1 MSQTG
6 KNPNAVDLP
15 RSDAKCSTGGC
26 SQMKQKLQLIP
37 LRYGLVERLDPSSEL
52 SLPYKTAS
60 RPMGI
65 RLLRDGWLYV
75 IDNTTGYLH
84 EYEVK
89 NGVVTKCIW
98 KGKEAT
104 QNKRTGSAGENA
116 LIFTRG
122 SSLHIAY
129 AEVQWTAAKCSQMLK
144 SSKERDLFMQKVNL
158 AIGDVEKGGPNLL
171 TDKQA
176 EKWIAEVAEKP
187 ATQAPPTGAHPEE
200 SKDYIWEDQKNLFK
214 ATQLGTI
221 KKSLLPAYEKD
232 HFFLVFKD
240 SIGVMRDLAE
250 QQDKVVGWIDE
261 WVLKEKNDLKYSIGN
276 YIETLMVVSEKSARQ
291 AGTSDALFEK
301 TTPEQRQKIY
311 DYVNSRNDYDGARTS
326 TTDLPQ
332 RVSRVRVPN
341 PKVGAAYKVMNTKKQ
356 EMIDSLGKSLYSDL
370 EDDIEV
376 LEDKSHAAV
385 QGKGLGARG
394 IHDLVRYEEMN
405 KYLETERSHMKR
417 WTSRL
422 NRITDDRV
430 GLFTKSEYHMSA
442 WYFDAD
448 VPDQL
453 MSALVTEQNC
463 VRDLC
468 RTENSLKLVGEYLHE
483 APYYSLP
490 AFASRLNL
498 EFFLKKKGDLLKWL
512 DDARNLK
519 GGLED
524 AKARENSL
532 GVLIGSHWTLNL
544 NPNDLNMSH
553 AINAAYSPAIAL
565 RLQNWLAELQD
576 KLNGPELKAHL
587 EKISSHS
594 NRAHR
599 LGTINS
605 LKNGGATLKVA
616 NAQDK
621 QIFLDRLNRLGKIL
635 ETEKDLSRERNR
647 AQKESKRRVPSSD
660 EQAKARQ
667 SNAKAEKI
675 ELNRQLFALFKER
688 QALTTQIQDSVITT
702 NTHTSGYIG
711 VQLKLEASQLALLNN
726 EISRLKQG
734 PFKGYGEAGAGLSA
748 FKSSVI
754 PMAALFFQIRNLGEA
769 LDAWQSV
776 SGNASLKDTAVF
788 AGSLS
793 GITSTA
799 MSVYQNAYIAVVDK
813 GFKAVVTASSGQA
826 GRLFGAKLGKL
837 GLGLGVIIAPLA
849 LISSIG
855 TTWDNWN
862 KWTDALL
869 TGTAGEKAG
878 ALLALTGD
886 VANTGIATS
895 TTIKAFWEIG
905 AIGKTYVT
913 AAPSQRAVAVSVA
926 WGTRGVRFLSFSA
939 LLTPWSLGFT
949 ALQLG
954 GESLYNYFN
963 LDDQQRWMLNC
974 CWGIEDEKWDQ
985 NKHYQGLAEANLRPI
1000 VTDAGIVKRQLD
1012 GSSVRTLLLN
1022 FPGISLSKLNQ
1033 KPIILQA
1040 ELAAQLTRPATDVGE
1055 TVSNSLQI
1063 ASANPLVLRLEIPE
1077 DWCGEQAQLKIRLNV
1092 QPDIATAPLK
1102 ADDQYLYYPISLRL
1116 SGTNEPVK
1124 GSSSNKPG
1132 RTPLKWV
1139 TVKPEQLNV

>member
-158 AIGDVEKGGPNLL
+158 AKGDVEKGGPNLL

-453 MSALVTEQNC
+453 MATLITEQNC
-463 VRDLC
+463 VRDIC
-468 RTENSLKLVGEYLHE
+468 RTDESLRALGEYFHG
-483 APYYSLP
+483 APYFVLP
-490 AFASRLNL
+490 GFASRLDTD
-498 EFFLKKKGDLLKWL
+498 FLFKKHGDLLKWF
-512 DDARNLK
+512 DDARNLEA
-519 GGLED
+519 GLSDVQVRVNEMG
-524 AKARENSL
+524 ALLGNHWANSPD
-532 GVLIGSHWTLNL
+532 L
-544 NPNDLNMSH
+544 NPNALAASH
-553 AINAAYSPAIAL
+553 IVNAAYDPAIAL
-565 RLQNWLAELQD
+565 RLQDWLAELQKQLDGPGLQAHLD
-576 KLNGPELKAHL
+576 KLSKF
-587 EKISSHS
+587 S
-594 NRAHR
+594 NRGQR
-599 LGTINS
+599 LGALYA
-605 LKNGGATLKVA
+605 LKQGGIKLKVA
-616 NAQDK
+616 NKEDVDLFIKRVTQHAKLIEKHEPLIINRDK
-621 QIFLDRLNRLGKIL
+621 QKALSKKTSLSPAERNVANNEKIRLNNLLLPL
-635 ETEKDLSRERNR
+635 ENEIKALNH
-647 AQKESKRRVPSSD
+647 QIKESTIPTDKLAKGQIGLQTPLSPAQQKMFDD
-660 EQAKARQ
+660 EV
-667 SNAKAEKI
+667 N
-675 ELNRQLFALFKER
+675 
-688 QALTTQIQDSVITT
+688 
-702 NTHTSGYIG
+702 
-711 VQLKLEASQLALLNN
+711 
-726 EISRLKQG
+726 RLKM
-734 PFKGYGEAGAGLSA
+734 GAGKSFGESGVGAAAL
-748 FKSSVI
+748 KSSML
-754 PMAALFFQIRNLGEA
+754 PMAALFMQVWNLKEA
-769 LDAWQSV
+769 LTTWRKV
-776 SGNASLKDTAVF
+776 SGTPSLKERVIFIGAVTG
-788 AGSLS
+788 AAASA
-793 GITSTA
+793 I
-799 MSVYQNAYIAVVDK
+799 SVYQNVHITIVDK
-813 GFKAVVTASSGQA
+813 AFHATKASTSGQ
-826 GRLFGAKLGKL
+826 GGTLFSVKLGKL
-837 GLGLGVIIAPLA
+837 GLGLGVLISPLA
-849 LISSIG
+849 LINSIG
-855 TTWDNWN
+855 TAWDNWN
-862 KWTDALL
+862 KWADALR
-869 TGTAGEKAG
+869 TGTTGEQAG

-886 VANTGIATS
+886 IGSVGVNAAITVKMS
-895 TTIKAFWEIG
+895 KEIG
-905 AIGKTYVT
+905 SLGWQFFMSPPGLKVKALST
-913 AAPSQRAVAVSVA
+913 AWSAN
-926 WGTRGVRFLSFSA
+926 GLRFFSFA
-939 LLTPWSLGFT
+939 GRMTPWSLGLS
-949 ALQLG
+949 ALQLA
-954 GESLYNYFN
+954 GESIYNYFN
-963 LDDQQRWMLNC
+963 LDDQQNWMISS
-974 CWGIEDEKWDQ
+974 CWGKENKNWDMDTH
-985 NKHYQGLAEANLRPI
+985 KQGLAESNLRPVI
-1000 VTDAGIVKRQLD
+1000 TDLGLGEKNK
-1012 GSSVRTLLLN
+1012 GTTPVRTLLLT
-1022 FPGISLSKLNQ
+1022 FPGLSLEELKEH
-1033 KPIILQA
+1033 PIRVQA
-1040 ELAAQLTRPATDVGE
+1040 ELSAQLNRDAADVGID
-1055 TVSNSLQI
+1055 VRDGLSLANI
-1063 ASANPLVLRLEIPE
+1063 NPLIARLVVPE
-1077 DWCGEQAQLKIRLNV
+1077 SWCGEQSQLKLRLSV
-1092 QPDIATAPLK
+1092 QPDIANAPLK
-1102 ADDQYLYYPISLRL
+1102 AKDEYLYYSISLSFL
-1116 SGTNEPVK
+1116 GAEKNSVVK
-1124 GSSSNKPG
+1124 GEPSVRAS
-1132 RTPLKWV
+1132 RTALQWV
-1139 TVKPEQLNV
+1139 DVKPEHLHA

>member
-1 MSQTG
+1 MSQTR

-15 RSDAKCSTGGC
+15 RTDGKCATGGC

-52 SLPYKTAS
+52 SLPYKTTS

-65 RLLRDGWLYV
+65 RLLRDGWLYI
-75 IDNTTGYLH
+75 IDNNTGYLH

-104 QNKRTGSAGENA
+104 QDKRTGSAGENA
-116 LIFTRG
+116 LVFTRG

-158 AIGDVEKGGPNLL
+158 ARGDMEKGGPNLL

-187 ATQAPPTGAHPEE
+187 GTDTPPEGAHPEE
-200 SKDYIWEDQKNLFK
+200 SKDYIWEDQNGLFK

-221 KKSLLPAYEKD
+221 KKSLLAAYEKD

-291 AGTSDALFEK
+291 AGTSDVLFEK

-311 DYVNSRNDYDGARTS
+311 DYVNSRNEYDGARTS

-332 RVSRVRVPN
+332 RVSRVRVPS
-341 PKVGAAYKVMNTKKQ
+341 PKVGAAYRSMNTKKQ

-430 GLFTKSEYHMSA
+430 GLFTRSEYHMSA

-453 MSALVTEQNC
+453 QSALVTEQNC

-468 RTENSLKLVGEYLHE
+468 RTEESLEAVGEYFHG
-483 APYYSLP
+483 APYFSLP
-490 AFASRLNL
+490 AFASRLDEAFL
-498 EFFLKKKGDLLKWL
+498 LKKAGDIRKWL
-512 DDARNLK
+512 DDAKNLQS
-519 GGLED
+519 GLDD
-524 AKARENSL
+524 AQTRLNEV
-532 GVLIGSHWTLNL
+532 GTLIGSHWAAHLNTSAL
-544 NPNDLNMSH
+544 NVSH
-553 AINAAYSPAIAL
+553 AVNAAYSPAIAL
-565 RLQNWLAELQD
+565 RLQTWLAEIQE
-576 KLNGPELKAHL
+576 KLNGPELRAHL
-587 EKISSHS
+587 DKISTNS

-599 LGTINS
+599 LGS
-605 LKNGGATLKVA
+605 LYALKHWGATLKIS

-621 QIFLDRLNRLGKIL
+621 QIFLGRLGNLGTML
-635 ETEKDLSRERNR
+635 ETEQRLVEERDR
-647 AQKESKRRVPSSD
+647 AQKESKRRIASSD
-660 EQAKARQ
+660 QQGKAKQA
-667 SNAKAEKI
+667 NATTEKI
-675 ELNRQLFALFKER
+675 ELNRQLLALRKDR
-688 QALTTQIQDSVITT
+688 LALTAKIQDSIITT
-702 NTHTSGYIG
+702 NTLASGFIG
-711 VQLKLEASQLALLNN
+711 VKLNIDPAQQTLLNN
-726 EISRLKQG
+726 EIQRLKAG
-734 PFKGYGEAGAGLSA
+734 ALNSYGEPGGSA
-748 FKSSVI
+748 ALKSSFI
-754 PMAALFFQIRNLGEA
+754 PMAALLFQAWNFREA
-769 LDAWQSV
+769 LDTWSKV
-776 SGNASLKDTAVF
+776 SGNATAKDSVIFFGAFTGVVSA
-788 AGSLS
+788 AL
-793 GITSTA
+793 
-799 MSVYQNAYIAVVDK
+799 SVYQNAYIALVDI
-813 GFKAVVTASSGQA
+813 GFKATVASTAGKGGA
-826 GRLFGAKLGKL
+826 LFMVKLGKL
-837 GLGLGVIIAPLA
+837 GLGLGAVIAPLA
-849 LISSIG
+849 LLSSVG

-886 VANTGIATS
+886 LGNTGVAGV
-895 TTIKAFWEIG
+895 TTAKSFKSIG
-905 AIGKTYVT
+905 SIGRIYVT
-913 AAPSQRAVAVSVA
+913 TPRAERVVAVGRA
-926 WGTRGVRFLSFSA
+926 WGTRGVRFLSFSSR
-939 LLTPWSLGFT
+939 LTPWSLAFA

-954 GESLYNYFN
+954 GEALYNYFN
-963 LDDQQRWMLNC
+963 LDDQQRWMQDC
-974 CWGIEDEKWDQ
+974 CWGIENKQWDMA
-985 NKHYQGLAEANLRPI
+985 KHAQGLAEVNLHPI
-1000 VTDAGIVKRQLD
+1000 VTDVGIVKRPLD
-1012 GSSVRTLLLN
+1012 GEGIRTFGIT
-1022 FPGISLSKLNQ
+1022 FPGLSLEKWNEN
-1033 KPIILQA
+1033 PIRIQA
-1040 ELAAQLTRPATDVGE
+1040 ELSAQLTYPAKDISESVRDR
-1055 TVSNSLQI
+1055 LQL
-1063 ASANPLVLRLEIPE
+1063 ASRDPLILKLEVPE
-1077 DWCGEQAQLKIRLNV
+1077 EWCGEQSELRLRLSF
-1092 QPDIATAPLK
+1092 QPDVASAPLK
-1102 ADDQYLYYPISLRL
+1102 ASDGYLYYPISLRF
-1116 SGTNEPVK
+1116 SGTN
-1124 GSSSNKPG
+1124 N
-1132 RTPLKWV
+1132 PLKGESSVRQSLTNLKWIDI
-1139 TVKPEQLNV
+1139 KPENAHV

>member
-104 QNKRTGSAGENA
+104 QDKRTGSAGENA

-158 AIGDVEKGGPNLL
+158 AKGDVEKGGPNLL

-176 EKWIAEVAEKP
+176 EKWITEVAEKP

-311 DYVNSRNDYDGARTS
+311 DYVNSRNEYDGARTS

-468 RTENSLKLVGEYLHE
+468 RTEESLKTVGEYFHG
-483 APYYSLP
+483 APYYIMP
-490 AFASRLNL
+490 AFSSRLDEAFL
-498 EFFLKKKGDLLKWL
+498 LKKAGDVRKWL
-512 DDARNLK
+512 DDAKNLQS
-519 GGLED
+519 GLDD
-524 AKARENSL
+524 AKARLNEIGTLL
-532 GVLIGSHWTLNL
+532 GRHWTANL
-544 NPNDLNMSH
+544 NSNALSTSH

-565 RLQNWLAELQD
+565 RLQNWLSEIQE
-576 KLNGPELKAHL
+576 KLNGPELKTHL
-587 EKISSHS
+587 DKISTHS

-599 LGTINS
+599 LGTLYA
-605 LKNGGATLKVA
+605 LKHGGATLKVSST
-616 NAQDK
+616 QDK
-621 QIFLDRLNRLGKIL
+621 QIFLGRLGSL
-635 ETEKDLSRERNR
+635 GTMLDTEQQLVRERNR
-647 AQKESKRRVPSSD
+647 AQKESKRRVASSD
-660 EQAKARQ
+660 HQGKARQ
-667 SNAKAEKI
+667 ANAKAEKN
-675 ELNRQLFALFKER
+675 ELNRQLLLLRKER
-688 QALTTQIQDSVITT
+688 LALTAKIQDSLITT
-702 NTHTSGYIG
+702 NTLASGYIG
-711 VQLKLEASQLALLNN
+711 VQLNIDTAQQALLNN
-726 EISRLKQG
+726 EIQRLKIG
-734 PFKGYGEAGAGLSA
+734 ALRSYGEPGSSA
-748 FKSSVI
+748 VLKSSFV
-754 PMAALFFQIRNLGEA
+754 PMAALLFQAWNFREA
-769 LDAWQSV
+769 LDAWSKV
-776 SGNASLKDTAVF
+776 SGNATTKDSIVF
-788 AGSLS
+788 FGAFTGVVSAAL
-793 GITSTA
+793 
-799 MSVYQNAYIAVVDK
+799 SVYQNAYIALVDI
-813 GFKAVVTASSGQA
+813 GFKATVASTGGKGGA
-826 GRLFGAKLGKL
+826 LFMVKLGKL
-837 GLGLGVIIAPLA
+837 GLGLGAVIAPLG
-849 LISSIG
+849 LLSSIG
-855 TTWDNWN
+855 TTLDNWN

-886 VANTGIATS
+886 IGNTGVAGI
-895 TTIKAFWEIG
+895 TTAKSFKEIG
-905 AIGKTYVT
+905 TVGRIYVT
-913 AAPSQRAVAVSVA
+913 TPRADRVVAVGRA
-926 WGTRGVRFLSFSA
+926 WGTRGVRFLSFSSR
-939 LLTPWSLGFT
+939 LTPWSLGFT

-954 GESLYNYFN
+954 GEALYNYFN
-963 LDDQQRWMLNC
+963 LDDQQRWMQSC
-974 CWGIEDEKWDQ
+974 CWGIENKQWDM
-985 NKHYQGLAEANLRPI
+985 KTHAQGLAEANLRPV
-1000 VTDAGIVKRQLD
+1000 VTDTGIAKRQLD
-1012 GSSVRTLLLN
+1012 GEGIRTIGIT
-1022 FPGISLSKLNQ
+1022 FPGLSLEKWNEN
-1033 KPIILQA
+1033 PIRMQA
-1040 ELAAQLTRPATDVGE
+1040 ELSAQLTHPAKDVSE
-1055 TVSNSLQI
+1055 SVRDILQL
-1063 ASANPLVLRLEIPE
+1063 ASSDPLLLKLEIPE
-1077 DWCGEQAQLKIRLNV
+1077 EWCGEQSELRLRLSV
-1092 QPDIATAPLK
+1092 QPDIASAPLK
-1102 ADDQYLYYPISLRL
+1102 ANDGFLYYPISLRF
-1116 SGTNEPVK
+1116 SGTNNPIK
-1124 GSSSNKPG
+1124 GESSVRQS
-1132 RTPLKWV
+1132 RTTLKWADI
-1139 TVKPEQLNV
+1139 KPENLSA